1 MLRSVSIQ
9 VEEVLTKAP
18 KTKLFVTGHSLG
30 GALSVLFGIR
40 LALKYKNQGKN
51 DKRNVQVINFGC
63 PKVGNA
69 AFAQLVN
76 NTENLCVQRVA
87 HKSDVITR
95 GPNLG
100 YNHVGHTIHVDE
112 ADEVEPR
119 AYMWHTGLSAMTNWN
134 PLMGRV
140 SHHLMAGYIEALQSH
155 KHDGI
160 IEGKKAWVTEY
171 YTKHE

>member
-1 MLRSVSIQ
+1 MLKRYP
-9 VEEVLTKAP
+9 E
-18 KTKLFVTGHSLG
+18 TKLYVTGHSLG
-30 GALSVLFGIR
+30 AALSVLFGIR
-40 LALKYKNQGKN
+40 LALKLPNQ
-51 DKRNVQVINFGC
+51 VQVINFGC

-69 AFAQLVN
+69 AFAKLVN
-76 NTENLCVQRVA
+76 TKDNLCVQRVA
-87 HKSDVITR
+87 HKRDVITR

-171 YTKHE
+171 YTKHGSDGCCSL